1 MFAQSE
7 GRKWPCRQT
16 VTCCGRTPAPTNW
29 RVLNLGNEWTIV
41 IENDLEWTTQLK
53 KRSILHIDWWRNVS
67 INSVRNEPFNH
78 QPCAC
83 WLPNTNTK
91 VTFRVPNRWYCWSQG
106 AAASTIQVIL
116 SYSLDP
122 SVDPVSNASMH
133 VVLGLSLQVRKVTP
147 QQNIQPWVSTLIW
160 NDETWEYIYVIVTL
174 QIVRTTFFNLAWSN
188 CSHPKPPVSNLP
200 FRKAQ

>member
-1 MFAQSE
+1 MNNPIEKKINLTYWLVKECFYQQYE
-7 GRKWPCRQT
+7 KQT
-16 VTCCGRTPAPTNW
+16 LQPST
-29 RVLNLGNEWTIV
+29 
-41 IENDLEWTTQLK
+41 
-53 KRSILHIDWWRNVS
+53 
-67 INSVRNEPFNH
+67 

-188 CSHPKPPVSNLP
+188 CSNPKPLVSNLP